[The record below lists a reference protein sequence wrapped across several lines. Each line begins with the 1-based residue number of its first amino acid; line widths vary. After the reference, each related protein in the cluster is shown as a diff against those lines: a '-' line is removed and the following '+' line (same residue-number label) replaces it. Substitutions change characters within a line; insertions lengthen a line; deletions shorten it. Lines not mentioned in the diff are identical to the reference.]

1 MDRNVDD
8 DFLYAHTNRAED
20 FMLEQIPKESE
31 LFHIFSKKFNH
42 KMKALLKYEK
52 RTPFMRRFVRYSKTA
67 IATILITIS
76 LTFAATMSVEAY
88 RVRFFEIVTHIWE
101 QLTSIT
107 ISSNENAGSDILVA
121 YEPTYLP
128 DGYLASDRTSDKY
141 EQTII
146 YTNSASDNIYFSQ
159 YLLTQG
165 EAIID
170 TEGIESETIEID
182 GQSVT
187 CIENKGVIQVYW
199 NDSRHSF
206 YIMGSMDKT
215 ELVRMAQSIIEN
227 N

>member
-52 RTPFMRRFVRYSKTA
+52 RTPFMRSFVRYSKTA

-88 RVRFFEIVTHIWE
+88 RVRFFEIVTQIWE

-107 ISSNENAGSDILVA
+107 ISSNENAGSDTLIANEPFYIPNDYTVNERKKDE
-121 YEPTYLP
+121 YEYAITYV
-128 DGYLASDRTSDKY
+128 
-141 EQTII
+141 
-146 YTNSASDNIYFSQ
+146 NSAGNKIFYSQ
-159 YLLTQG
+159 LLLTQG
-165 EAIID
+165 ESIID
-170 TEGIESETIEID
+170 TEGITIEVIVID
-182 GQSVT
+182 DVSVN
-187 CIENKGVIQVYW
+187 CIENKGVTQLYW
-199 NDSRHSF
+199 NDFQCSY
-206 YIMGSMDKT
+206 YIVGSVQRS
-215 ELVRMAQSIIEN
+215 ELICMAQSTIKN
-227 N
+227 K

>member
-20 FMLEQIPKESE
+20 FMLEQIPKESD
-31 LFHIFSKKFNH
+31 LFHIFSKKFNR

-52 RTPFMRRFVRYSKTA
+52 RTPFMRSFVRYAKAA

-88 RVRFFEIVTHIWE
+88 RVRFFEIVTQIWE